1 MTWCE
6 EVSIYSFI
14 LGGVKLGTNGHKYLF
29 EWVTIKLTEIND
41 HHGVVQ
47 LLTIIYCFFNAL
59 KSKYASEN
67 VVRYSYFSHF
77 LSLTIY
83 DECIVH
89 ARSLGKLNV

>member
-1 MTWCE
+1 M
-6 EVSIYSFI
+6 YRFI

-29 EWVTIKLTEIND
+29 DWFTIQLTKLND
-41 HHGVVQ
+41 EHDVVQ
-47 LLTIIYCFFNAL
+47 LLTTIYCFSSAL

-83 DECIVH
+83 DECIVY